1 LDSEDDESSNNETE
15 EEQRERE
22 NNVGDEKN
30 QSGISVEHVPEV
42 DDMKTLKGREIA
54 HKFNT
59 GWEVGTVKGV
69 EKSDEIA
76 VFYESDSQLW
86 KKELD
91 KKDYGVDKY
100 WDFFQ
105 KINS

>member
-1 LDSEDDESSNNETE
+1 MDSEDDESSDNETE

-42 DDMKTLKGREIA
+42 DDMKTLMGREIA

-59 GWEVGTVKGV
+59 GWEVGTMKCV
-69 EKSDEIA
+69 EKNGEFA
-76 VFYESDSQLW
+76 FFYESDQQLHEHELNKTHYRETNNGFLP
-86 KKELD
+86 KK
-91 KKDYGVDKY
+91 
-100 WDFFQ
+100 
-105 KINS
+105 